1 MGPKKGGGNRG
12 GGSKN
17 PPKSTTPAGEGDYIV
32 FSNAKDKPG
41 SQNVGQ
47 KDPKRESSKGGG
59 PANAAADGQE
69 QPKRPDTKT
78 LIGGASW
85 TGKLPVNV
93 LSEHCQKQKWER
105 PEYNMVS
112 SAVSRPLPPGDG
124 LYPLLTD
131 VTRPD

>member
-12 GGSKN
+12 GSKN
-17 PPKSTTPAGEGDYIV
+17 PPKSAKPPAATEGDYIV

-41 SQNVGQ
+41 PQDASQ
-47 KDPKRESSKGGG
+47 KDPQRESSKGGS
-59 PANAAADGQE
+59 ANAAADGQE
-69 QPKRPDTKT
+69 QPKKPDTKT

-93 LSEHCQKQKWER
+93 LAEHCQKQKWEK
-105 PEYNMVS
+105 PEYNMVP
-112 SAVSRPLPPGDG
+112 SAVSRVRNGPY
-124 LYPLLTD
+124 YPLLTD

>member
-17 PPKSTTPAGEGDYIV
+17 PPKSTKPAAEGDYIV
-32 FSNAKDKPG
+32 FSNAKDKPEP
-41 SQNVGQ
+41 QKNAGQ
-47 KDPKRESSKGGG
+47 KDPQRESSKGG
-59 PANAAADGQE
+59 PAANAAAGGQA

-93 LSEHCQKQKWER
+93 LSEHCQKQKWEK
-105 PEYNMVS
+105 PEYTMVPS
-112 SAVSRPLPPGDG
+112 CRSPHP
-124 LYPLLTD
+124 
-131 VTRPD
+131 